1 MKRCPSRPIGYAKRG
16 ALVLSLAGALCA
28 FACAHE
34 RREAPAVESLPSAAP
49 PAPAAQLPQGP
60 PASSAPGAPA
70 ESLPQSLRPAVD
82 TMDAATAL
90 RALDE
95 ATRLLDD
102 TLGAGAPDCGTVKLL
117 RDRICELSAR
127 ICRIAGESAPNPE
140 LAAHCADSKPRCAR
154 AKERVAGPC
163 G

>member
-1 MKRCPSRPIGYAKRG
+1 MKQRRSRPVGYAKRG
-16 ALVLSLAGALCA
+16 APVLSLGAALFA
-28 FACAHE
+28 LACAQRH
-34 RREAPAVESLPSAAP
+34 EAPAAESLPSAAP
-49 PAPAAQLPQGP
+49 ALPAPV
-60 PASSAPGAPA
+60 SSAPGAST
-70 ESLPQSLRPAVD
+70 ESLPHSLRPAVD
-82 TMDAATAL
+82 TMDATTAL

-140 LAAHCADSKPRCAR
+140 LAAHCADAKPRCAR
-154 AKERVAGPC
+154 AKDKVAGPC

>member
-1 MKRCPSRPIGYAKRG
+1 MNARRSQLVG
-16 ALVLSLAGALCA
+16 ALVLSLAGALWAFGCA
-28 FACAHE
+28 
-34 RREAPAVESLPSAAP
+34 RREAPAESLPSAAP
-49 PAPAAQLPQGP
+49 ASPPAPLPQGA
-60 PASSAPGAPA
+60 PASSAPGASA
-70 ESLPQSLRPAVD
+70 EQLPQSLRPAVD

-102 TLGAGAPDCGTVKLL
+102 TMSAGAPDCGTAKVL
-117 RDRICELSAR
+117 RDRICELSER

-140 LAAHCADSKPRCAR
+140 LAAHCADATPRCER
-154 AKERVAGPC
+154 AKSKVTGPC

>member
-1 MKRCPSRPIGYAKRG
+1 MKQRRSRPVGYAKRG
-16 ALVLSLAGALCA
+16 ALVLSLAVVLVAL
-28 FACAHE
+28 ACAQRH
-34 RREAPAVESLPSAAP
+34 EAPAAESLPSAAP
-49 PAPAAQLPQGP
+49 ASPA
-60 PASSAPGAPA
+60 PASSAPGASTEA
-70 ESLPQSLRPAVD
+70 LPHSLRPAVD

-102 TLGAGAPDCGTVKLL
+102 TLGAGAPDCGAVKLL

-140 LAAHCADSKPRCAR
+140 LAAHCADAKPRCER
-154 AKERVAGPC
+154 AKSKVAGPC